1 MTPFIKLLGE
11 ENPILKSIEEKKFEV
26 PTEIQAKAI
35 PAVLEGKDVIGG
47 ASTGSGK
54 TLAFAA
60 GLIKNAK
67 KDYGVQGL
75 VLTPTREL
83 AEQVATEIAHF
94 SSDKDLNVIAVYGG
108 VSITNQIK
116 MLESAEIVVATPG
129 RVLDHLERKTI
140 DLSHINTLVLD
151 EADRMLDMGF
161 IDDVDKIIAECPNKR
176 QTMLFSATISSD
188 IAHLSS
194 KYLKD
199 PFEVSAEQY
208 VDASKLEQVYYDIGD
223 NLKYSLLI
231 HLLENEK
238 AKLIMIFCNTR
249 RNVDFVANNLK
260 FMGIDAL
267 PIHGGFSQDKRLRIL
282 SDFNDKKVQVLVT
295 TDVAA
300 RGLDIKGVSH
310 VYNYD
315 MPADSKEYVHRIGR
329 TARAGKEGKVINII
343 SSRDYDNFQNIV
355 SGDFEMKELK
365 APYIERV
372 RIRWMPEKK
381 EERFARR
388 RSMEHERNS
397 GDWKGGSRGS
407 SGGYNRGG
415 SGDSRGPRREGG
427 YQRSGSRDGR
437 SEGNERGGMR
447 GNDRRSFGG
456 RDSRGSSG
464 GYSRGGDRRSSGGYN
479 RGGSG
484 DSRGSSS
491 GYGNRGGSEG
501 YSKGNFSK
509 GRDSGFKRGD
519 GPRREGGSR
528 DSRGDDRR
536 DNRSGYSRE
545 GSRDDRRSS
554 GSRGPKRDGEGRGGR
569 FGEKKKFGS
578 RDNRR

>member
-1 MTPFIKLLGE
+1 MTPFTKLLGI
-11 ENPILKSIEEKKFEV
+11 ENPILKSIEEKKFTI
-26 PTEIQAKAI
+26 PTEIQEKAI

-67 KDYGVQGL
+67 KDFGVQGL

-116 MLESAEIVVATPG
+116 MLQSAEIVVATPG

-140 DLSHINTLVLD
+140 DLSKVNTFVLD

-161 IDDVDKIIAECPNKR
+161 IDDVDKIIAECPTKR

-188 IAHLSS
+188 IVHLSN

-199 PFEVSAEQY
+199 PVEVSAEQY
-208 VDASKLEQVYYDIGD
+208 VDPAKLEQVYYDIGD
-223 NLKYSLLI
+223 NLKYSLFL

-238 AKLIMIFCNTR
+238 AKLIMVFCNTR

-260 FMGIDAL
+260 FMGVDAL
-267 PIHGGFSQDKRLRIL
+267 PIHGGFSQDKRMRIM
-282 SDFNDKKVQVLVT
+282 SDFNANKVQVLVT

-315 MPADSKEYVHRIGR
+315 MPADAKEYVHRIGR
-329 TARAGKEGKVINII
+329 TARAGKVGKVINII

-365 APYIERV
+365 APYVERV
-372 RIRWMPEKK
+372 RIRWMPEKRDDRNFRRNDMRR
-381 EERFARR
+381 EREGESFRGPKSNFGNR
-388 RSMEHERNS
+388 DNRSGGS
-397 GDWKGGSRGS
+397 GGSRGSGGFRSGS

-415 SGDSRGPRREGG
+415 SGGSRGFSDRGPRREGG
-427 YQRSGSRDGR
+427 Y
-437 SEGNERGGMR
+437 R
-447 GNDRRSFGG
+447 GNDNRS
-456 RDSRGSSG
+456 DS
-464 GYSRGGDRRSSGGYN
+464 

-484 DSRGSSS
+484 GRDDSRG
-491 GYGNRGGSEG
+491 G
-501 YSKGNFSK
+501 FSN
-509 GRDSGFKRGD
+509 GRSDGFKRGD
-519 GPRREGGSR
+519 GPRRDGRGDHRERTSR
-528 DSRGDDRR
+528 NFGRDDRR
-536 DNRSGYSRE
+536 DSG
-545 GSRDDRRSS
+545 DRRSS
-554 GSRGPKRDGEGRGGR
+554 GGDRGGPRRDGEKRYDS
-569 FGEKKKFGS
+569 KKNFGS

>member
-1 MTPFIKLLGE
+1 MTPFSALLGE
-11 ENPILKSIEEKKFEV
+11 NNPVLDAIKAKKFEV
-26 PTEIQAKAI
+26 PTEIQEKAI

-54 TLAFAA
+54 TLAFAT
-60 GLIKNAK
+60 GLIQNSK
-67 KDYGVQGL
+67 KDFGVQGL

-94 SSDKDLNVIAVYGG
+94 SSDKGLNVIAVYGG
-108 VSITNQIK
+108 VGINNQIK

-129 RVLDHLERKTI
+129 RALDHLERKTL
-140 DLSHINTLVLD
+140 DLAHVNTLVLD

-194 KYLKD
+194 KYLKN
-199 PFEVSAEQY
+199 PVEVTAEQY
-208 VDASKLEQVYYDIGD
+208 VDPSKLEQVYYDIGD
-223 NLKYSLLI
+223 NLKYSLLM

-315 MPADSKEYVHRIGR
+315 MPADSKEYIHRIGR
-329 TARAGKEGKVINII
+329 TARAGSDGKVINII
-343 SSRDYDNFQNIV
+343 SSRDYENFQNIV

-388 RSMEHERNS
+388 RSMDHERSS
-397 GDWKGGSRGS
+397 GDWKGGDR
-407 SGGYNRGG
+407 
-415 SGDSRGPRREGG
+415 
-427 YQRSGSRDGR
+427 RSGSKDGR
-437 SEGNERGGMR
+437 SEGHSRGGER

-456 RDSRGSSG
+456 S
-464 GYSRGGDRRSSGGYN
+464 GDRRDN
-479 RGGSG
+479 RGGQRSFGGRDNRSG
-484 DSRGSSS
+484 RSFGGSSS
-491 GYGNRGGSEG
+491 GEGRRSFGGQRNDSRRGSFE
-501 YSKGNFSK
+501 K
-509 GRDSGFKRGD
+509 GRSEGFKRGD
-519 GPRREGGSR
+519 GPRRDRREGG
-528 DSRGDDRR
+528 DSRGQGGDRR
-536 DNRSGYSRE
+536 FSGNR
-545 GSRDDRRSS
+545 RDDQDRGRKDS
-554 GSRGPKRDGEGRGGR
+554 GSGRYDN
-569 FGEKKKFGS
+569 KKKFGG
-578 RDNRR
+578 RDRRR